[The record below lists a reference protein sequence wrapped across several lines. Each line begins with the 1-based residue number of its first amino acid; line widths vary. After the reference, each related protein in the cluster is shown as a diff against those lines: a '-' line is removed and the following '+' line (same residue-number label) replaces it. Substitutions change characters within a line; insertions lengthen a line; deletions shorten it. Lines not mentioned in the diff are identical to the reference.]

1 MRDASLSAL
10 GEITAEIAHELRNSI
25 QVIVTHAFLGRR
37 DAAAA
42 GPHLA
47 KIEEQARRAQ
57 CIIDDVLLLARG
69 DAPKESFPLAEA
81 VNAAAR
87 AFAGRAEVSLG
98 FANELRVSGHPGLLE
113 RLFSVLVE
121 NAIHAHGGTPR
132 IEVTAIAS
140 AGQLRIV
147 VADDGPG
154 IPEEMVPRIFEVG
167 VSGKKGGTG
176 LGLALAHRIA
186 RAHGGDVRYVGNE
199 SGARFAI
206 EIPTGSAA

>member
-1 MRDASLSAL
+1 MSDASFSAL

-37 DAAAA
+37 DVAAS

-57 CIIDDVLLLARG
+57 SIIDDVLLLARG
-69 DAPKESFPLAEA
+69 DAPKETFPLADA
-81 VNAAAR
+81 VSAVAR
-87 AFAGRAEVSLG
+87 AFEGRAEVSVS
-98 FANELRVSGHPGLLE
+98 FPSDLRASGHPGLLE

-121 NAIHAHGGTPR
+121 NAIHAHGATPR
-132 IEVTAIAS
+132 VDVSAS
-140 AGQLRIV
+140 VADGRIHIV
-147 VADDGPG
+147 VSDDGPG

-186 RAHGGDVRYVGNE
+186 RAHGGDVRYVGSA

-206 EIPTGSAA
+206 DLPT

>member
-1 MRDASLSAL
+1 MSDASFSAL

-37 DAAAA
+37 DVAAS

-57 CIIDDVLLLARG
+57 SIIDDVLLLARG
-69 DAPKESFPLAEA
+69 DAPKETFPLADA
-81 VNAAAR
+81 VHAASR
-87 AFAGRAEVSLG
+87 AFEGRAVVSLR
-98 FANELRVSGHPGLLE
+98 FASDLKVSGHPGLLE

-121 NAIHAHGGTPR
+121 NAIHAHAATPR
-132 IEVTAIAS
+132 IEVTAAIEE
-140 AGQLRIV
+140 GQVRIV

-154 IPEEMVPRIFEVG
+154 IPEDMVARIFEVG

-186 RAHGGDVRYVGNE
+186 RAHGGDVRYVG
-199 SGARFAI
+199 STDGARFSVDL
-206 EIPTGSAA
+206 PT